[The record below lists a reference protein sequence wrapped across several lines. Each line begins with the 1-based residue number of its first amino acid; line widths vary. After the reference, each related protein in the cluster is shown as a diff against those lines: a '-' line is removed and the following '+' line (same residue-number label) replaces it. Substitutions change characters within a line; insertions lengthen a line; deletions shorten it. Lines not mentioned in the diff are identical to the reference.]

1 MLDTTDVVEDAP
13 ASQDAKTLVPMSL
26 SLVAKKEK
34 ILQTEVAKLEKVLTQ
49 RNEVLCG
56 LRESHEYLLT
66 TNGQLQERSRLRR
79 EKLVALRM
87 VLEADHERDGADELG
102 LCDSIGMNE
111 LDATAEKCDVLKD
124 ILLGLTDKHTA
135 LEQSCMG
142 LEERTALHTETLSV
156 KREQLK
162 QVQGTLLLL
171 HEDIHSTRWNFEND
185 QAELTE
191 VNKRLN
197 VVSQNSQS
205 ETATLEKID
214 AALRMEKVTVE
225 DLQTVWQNCQDMV
238 HEEHRQ
244 LAVMNEEVKSERRE
258 LQKSLESNGA
268 TCSADEAVL
277 ETAKDL
283 QSRLQRLNED
293 VTSAK
298 FFKRELALRRKQE
311 IDMLAVTQSSI
322 KAKDEQLAWLERQR
336 VHLENEC
343 NEASTAQAADETAY
357 QALLEEHKDAM
368 AALGTQTK
376 DAEKRIKITERAISA
391 RNKKVVAINKKVA
404 QKTKVLAEW
413 KARIG
418 AKQEEVAKSAVTQEL
433 VDADALSAQEALNQE
448 LRLLERSQQLRAMQ
462 EMEAEELRSSCAAL
476 DTDTRRVHKTLAKTK
491 NRITATQTAVK
502 NRIDEIREKF
512 LSSFVV
518 ADAQNLIELLNEEIE
533 SRRTRGAEEVNSA
546 IATKGEMLKQR
557 YDTVAADTRTKY
569 SKILRQKERQHNT
582 KLGKLRNLETEKNTA
597 PSARMGEG
605 DTVQPVSAT
614 GSRVDR
620 NKESMTSEQVSEAE
634 SEAFDPP
641 ILQRR
646 SSHGVPGKAPVAK
659 KRSSK
664 TKPTQQKAPV
674 VAKHTLPKRA
684 PKSARRQLAPGLN
697 LVDESPRTDNE
708 LTDIFTANAAAGSRS
723 LYSEGGARRPRLK
736 RRTPAQK
743 AWKTAIAVRNHPGP
757 TRVASATPEVI
768 APVTIASASSS
779 TQLDPAGGMSSR
791 DPLGSPV
798 GCDENLGVT
807 LDGNKVNPVK
817 TVSGAEAPSLSSQ
830 TAAKK
835 QQLPK
840 VGQRNK
846 GTAKRRT
853 STKVSHRSRHVKK
866 IGHLSLAR
874 STADWSAAD
883 SFSFN

>member
-162 QVQGTLLLL
+162 QVQGTLLFL

-214 AALRMEKVTVE
+214 DALRMEKVTVE

-258 LQKSLESNGA
+258 LQKSLESNG
-268 TCSADEAVL
+268 
-277 ETAKDL
+277 
-283 QSRLQRLNED
+283 ED

-569 SKILRQKERQHNT
+569 SKILRQK
-582 KLGKLRNLETEKNTA
+582 
-597 PSARMGEG
+597 
-605 DTVQPVSAT
+605 VS
-614 GSRVDR
+614 
-620 NKESMTSEQVSEAE
+620 
-634 SEAFDPP
+634 
-641 ILQRR
+641 
-646 SSHGVPGKAPVAK
+646 
-659 KRSSK
+659 
-664 TKPTQQKAPV
+664 
-674 VAKHTLPKRA
+674 
-684 PKSARRQLAPGLN
+684 
-697 LVDESPRTDNE
+697 
-708 LTDIFTANAAAGSRS
+708 
-723 LYSEGGARRPRLK
+723 
-736 RRTPAQK
+736 
-743 AWKTAIAVRNHPGP
+743 
-757 TRVASATPEVI
+757 
-768 APVTIASASSS
+768 
-779 TQLDPAGGMSSR
+779 
-791 DPLGSPV
+791 
-798 GCDENLGVT
+798 
-807 LDGNKVNPVK
+807 
-817 TVSGAEAPSLSSQ
+817 
-830 TAAKK
+830 
-835 QQLPK
+835 
-840 VGQRNK
+840 
-846 GTAKRRT
+846 
-853 STKVSHRSRHVKK
+853 
-866 IGHLSLAR
+866 
-874 STADWSAAD
+874 
-883 SFSFN
+883 